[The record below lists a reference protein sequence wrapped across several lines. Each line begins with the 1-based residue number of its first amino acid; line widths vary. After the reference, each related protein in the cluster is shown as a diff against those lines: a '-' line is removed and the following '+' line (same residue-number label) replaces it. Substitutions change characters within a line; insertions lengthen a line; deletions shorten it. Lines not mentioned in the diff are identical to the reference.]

1 VAAAAARAGAS
12 VVAVVGRSTLAPER
26 LRPLG
31 VDAVHTLS
39 QLEPDAASSM
49 RHAAE
54 LLETTAERIAAA
66 WLRDRPERTAP

>member
-1 VAAAAARAGAS
+1 
-12 VVAVVGRSTLAPER
+12 
-26 LRPLG
+26 